1 MENPTHSSR
10 EKNLVL
16 YLIKQSQVNSK
27 CDELELSK
35 GKRGHFLYRV
45 LSQYIVY

>member
-27 CDELELSK
+27 SVMSWSYQKEKEGIFCTVFCLN
-35 GKRGHFLYRV
+35 
-45 LSQYIVY
+45 I